1 MEGLQRIPIL
11 KVGRVLIV
19 PIQVDMDDQSV
30 IHLQER
36 ILSELE
42 RTGARGVLIDIS
54 LLEMV
59 DSFIGRVLSDIAAM
73 ARIMDARTVVV
84 GMQPAVAITLVELGL
99 ELKGVDTVLNVD
111 EGIRL
116 LRGELVIAAALGFR
130 LIDQTRLATVA
141 SELSRNVVKYGGG
154 GQLIAQPTLASDG
167 RNGLRLIFEDK
178 GPGIENIEAAM
189 RDGFSTGG

>member
-1 MEGLQRIPIL
+1 MNSYQRIPIL

-19 PIQVDMDDQSV
+19 PIQFDMDDQTV
-30 IHLQER
+30 MHLQER

-99 ELKGVDTVLNVD
+99 ELKGVDTVLNVE
-111 EGIRL
+111 EGIKL
-116 LRGELVIAAALGFR
+116 LRGELDMGADEDEDSLYR
-130 LIDQTRLATVA
+130 
-141 SELSRNVVKYGGG
+141 E
-154 GQLIAQPTLASDG
+154 TLAIAEHIN
-167 RNGLRLIFEDK
+167 R
-178 GPGIENIEAAM
+178 
-189 RDGFSTGG
+189 T

>member
-1 MEGLQRIPIL
+1 MEGQTRIPIL

-19 PIQVDMDDQSV
+19 PIQVDMDDQTV
-30 IHLQER
+30 ISLQEN

-59 DSFIGRVLSDIAAM
+59 DSFIGRMLSDIAAM

-99 ELKGVDTVLNVD
+99 ELNGVETVLNVD
-111 EGIRL
+111 EGFKL
-116 LRGELVIAAALGFR
+116 LRSEFNAGNEGE
-130 LIDQTRLATVA
+130 Q
-141 SELSRNVVKYGGG
+141 
-154 GQLIAQPTLASDG
+154 SD
-167 RNGLRLIFEDK
+167 
-178 GPGIENIEAAM
+178 
-189 RDGFSTGG
+189 

>member
-1 MEGLQRIPIL
+1 MDGQTRIPVL

-19 PIQVDMDDQSV
+19 PIQVDMDDQTV
-30 IHLQER
+30 MHLQER

-59 DSFIGRVLSDIAAM
+59 DSFIGRMLSDIAAM

-99 ELKGVDTVLNVD
+99 ELNGVETVLNVD
-111 EGIRL
+111 EGFKL
-116 LRGELVIAAALGFR
+116 LRSEFDTEGDEEQEDWGLG
-130 LIDQTRLATVA
+130 
-141 SELSRNVVKYGGG
+141 
-154 GQLIAQPTLASDG
+154 
-167 RNGLRLIFEDK
+167 
-178 GPGIENIEAAM
+178 
-189 RDGFSTGG
+189 

>member
-1 MEGLQRIPIL
+1 MSSYQRIPIL

-19 PIQVDMDDQSV
+19 PIQVDMDDQTV
-30 IHLQER
+30 LHLQES
-36 ILSELE
+36 ILAELE

-59 DSFIGRVLSDIAAM
+59 DSFIGRMLSDIASM

-111 EGIRL
+111 EGIKL
-116 LRGELVIAAALGFR
+116 LREEF
-130 LIDQTRLATVA
+130 
-141 SELSRNVVKYGGG
+141 
-154 GQLIAQPTLASDG
+154 
-167 RNGLRLIFEDK
+167 
-178 GPGIENIEAAM
+178 GIEGDEDADDAA
-189 RDGFSTGG
+189 GFSFAQQVDRA

>member
-1 MEGLQRIPIL
+1 MNGARIPIL
-11 KVGRVLIV
+11 KIGRVLIV
-19 PIQVDMDDQSV
+19 PIQVDMDDQTV

-54 LLEMV
+54 LLEIV
-59 DSFIGRVLSDIAAM
+59 DSFIGRMLSDIAAM

-111 EGIRL
+111 EGFRL
-116 LRGELVIAAALGFR
+116 LRNE
-130 LIDQTRLATVA
+130 IDTGDEEEEQAYRG
-141 SELSRNVVKYGGG
+141 LSAVGKQDNR
-154 GQLIAQPTLASDG
+154 S
-167 RNGLRLIFEDK
+167 
-178 GPGIENIEAAM
+178 
-189 RDGFSTGG
+189 

>member
-1 MEGLQRIPIL
+1 MNGARIPIL
-11 KVGRVLIV
+11 KIGRVLIV
-19 PIQVDMDDQSV
+19 PIQVDMDDQTV

-59 DSFIGRVLSDIAAM
+59 DSFIGRMLSDIAAM

-111 EGIRL
+111 EGFRL
-116 LRGELVIAAALGFR
+116 LRSE
-130 LIDQTRLATVA
+130 IDTGDEDEEQAYRG
-141 SELSRNVVKYGGG
+141 LSAVGKQDNR
-154 GQLIAQPTLASDG
+154 S
-167 RNGLRLIFEDK
+167 
-178 GPGIENIEAAM
+178 
-189 RDGFSTGG
+189 

>member
-1 MEGLQRIPIL
+1 MSTYQRIPIL

-19 PIQVDMDDQSV
+19 PIQFDMDDQTV
-30 IHLQER
+30 MHLQES

-73 ARIMDARTVVV
+73 ARIMDARTVVA

-99 ELKGVDTVLNVD
+99 ELKGVDTVLNVE
-111 EGIRL
+111 EGIKL
-116 LRGELVIAAALGFR
+116 LRGEL
-130 LIDQTRLATVA
+130 DS
-141 SELSRNVVKYGGG
+141 SED
-154 GQLIAQPTLASDG
+154 DG
-167 RNGLRLIFEDK
+167 E
-178 GPGIENIEAAM
+178 
-189 RDGFSTGG
+189 DGFYRETFAIAEQINRT

>member
-1 MEGLQRIPIL
+1 MNPSQRIPIL

-19 PIQVDMDDQSV
+19 PIQFDMDDQTVMS
-30 IHLQER
+30 LQES

-99 ELKGVDTVLNVD
+99 ELKGVDTVLNVE

-116 LRGELVIAAALGFR
+116 LRGELDARDDEDDESFYGEMSAIAEQ
-130 LIDQTRLATVA
+130 IN
-141 SELSRNVVKYGGG
+141 RN
-154 GQLIAQPTLASDG
+154 
-167 RNGLRLIFEDK
+167 
-178 GPGIENIEAAM
+178 
-189 RDGFSTGG
+189 

>member
-1 MEGLQRIPIL
+1 MNGSRIPIL

-19 PIQVDMDDQSV
+19 PIQVDMDDQTV
-30 IHLQER
+30 MHLQES

-54 LLEMV
+54 LLEMI

-111 EGIRL
+111 EGIKL
-116 LRGELVIAAALGFR
+116 LRGEFDISDEEEERTQGVDVRWRARQSLLNPSATSSMRGRRCASSR
-130 LIDQTRLATVA
+130 LPWAFA
-141 SELSRNVVKYGGG
+141 
-154 GQLIAQPTLASDG
+154 
-167 RNGLRLIFEDK
+167 
-178 GPGIENIEAAM
+178 
-189 RDGFSTGG
+189 

>member
-1 MEGLQRIPIL
+1 MTAARIPIL

-19 PIQVDMDDQSV
+19 PIQVDMDDQTV

-36 ILSELE
+36 ILLELE

-59 DSFIGRVLSDIAAM
+59 DSFIGRMLSDIAAM

-99 ELKGVDTVLNVD
+99 EHKGVDTVLNAD
-111 EGIRL
+111 EGFQL
-116 LRGELVIAAALGFR
+116 LR
-130 LIDQTRLATVA
+130 
-141 SELSRNVVKYGGG
+141 SEFDNGHDSEEQAYRGLSAIGKQDHR
-154 GQLIAQPTLASDG
+154 S
-167 RNGLRLIFEDK
+167 
-178 GPGIENIEAAM
+178 
-189 RDGFSTGG
+189 